1 MIYAVSF
8 SLLASRCTHAA
19 HLNALP
25 FHRFWHTAGAFALL
39 CLGILGMEPIPATA
53 QVPPTLYL
61 KSADSFPQ
69 GVTYQF
75 SLPQMKATAEQPLPP
90 PAPDGWFALPVP
102 AEYRREGAELHLI
115 QTAQGRMA
123 IIPIGRSGQDVAGV
137 FRNAN
142 ALFEGNLLSEADRRQ
157 QDKLWNDWARMNAIS
172 PERWRSQT
180 RSGPNLLQ
188 NPRFT
193 AGTGNWYLSLAPT
206 ASAQFSLP
214 EEATLP
220 RGARGKVA
228 RIQITAKGDKTY
240 AVQWLQDGVALAE
253 GKPYT
258 FSFWAKAD
266 RDRPAKCH
274 LLWPT
279 PVMRDGKNEYPCVG
293 LLRLFNLTTQWQKF
307 SFTFLAM
314 NVTSTHKLGFTLGDS
329 EGTVEFADLSL
340 RSGIDSRLL
349 EEAQPVAGRVVST
362 RNFNQALSL
371 QIPIEFQGKRVE
383 GARVT
388 LRGSGR
394 IYGSAPLA
402 KWDNGIARFQKV
414 PIGQRLD
421 LEIQFEG
428 QKHMEDIYL
437 KENSQGAPEKSF
449 LLAPVQLPSTWTNV
463 RTLDAP
469 VQTPPI
475 QALPEETPPAHDRTL
490 LRSIIISAILIFI
503 GASGILLAIYM
514 RKRNIVPAPEQV
526 VQNKAIV
533 PTEARKPLVFSNP
546 TQAESSSLPVSTA
559 EQLAHP
565 PVLENGPR
573 LVGMRG
579 HYAGYTF
586 PLREICTTIGRE
598 KSNAISLIQDDSTSR
613 RHANIEIVEGKY
625 LLTDEGSSNG
635 VFVNGVRLPT
645 STPYVLHA
653 GDELEIGRT
662 TFRFEV

>member
-1 MIYAVSF
+1 
-8 SLLASRCTHAA
+8 
-19 HLNALP
+19 
-25 FHRFWHTAGAFALL
+25 
-39 CLGILGMEPIPATA
+39 
-53 QVPPTLYL
+53 
-61 KSADSFPQ
+61 
-69 GVTYQF
+69 
-75 SLPQMKATAEQPLPP
+75 
-90 PAPDGWFALPVP
+90 
-102 AEYRREGAELHLI
+102 
-115 QTAQGRMA
+115 
-123 IIPIGRSGQDVAGV
+123 
-137 FRNAN
+137 
-142 ALFEGNLLSEADRRQ
+142 
-157 QDKLWNDWARMNAIS
+157 
-172 PERWRSQT
+172 
-180 RSGPNLLQ
+180 
-188 NPRFT
+188 
-193 AGTGNWYLSLAPT
+193 
-206 ASAQFSLP
+206 
-214 EEATLP
+214 
-220 RGARGKVA
+220 
-228 RIQITAKGDKTY
+228 
-240 AVQWLQDGVALAE
+240 
-253 GKPYT
+253 
-258 FSFWAKAD
+258 
-266 RDRPAKCH
+266 
-274 LLWPT
+274 
-279 PVMRDGKNEYPCVG
+279 